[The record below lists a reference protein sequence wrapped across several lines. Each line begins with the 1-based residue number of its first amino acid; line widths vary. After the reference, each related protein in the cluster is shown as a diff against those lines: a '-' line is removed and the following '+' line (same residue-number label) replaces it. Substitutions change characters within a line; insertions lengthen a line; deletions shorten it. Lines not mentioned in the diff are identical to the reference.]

1 MSGISGIGFGSTA
14 VRNAQSGINQ
24 GMANLAR
31 DAQAVAGGSVA
42 NGNGVTDALVDAQQQ
57 KLDVEAS
64 VKALEIANQ
73 TLGTL
78 LDIKA

>member
-1 MSGISGIGFGSTA
+1 MGGTSGIGFGSTA
-14 VRNAQSGINQ
+14 VQNAQFGINQ

-42 NGNGVTDALVDAQQQ
+42 NGNGVTGALVDAQQQ

-78 LDIKA
+78 LDIRA